1 MLQKIIM
8 PKLGDTMEEGI
19 IANWIVEEGDTVKKG
34 DTIMEIE
41 TDKATMEVES
51 FVEGIVLKIISEEG
65 QTVPVG
71 AVVGYVGNKDDLLP
85 EETTGTSEI
94 NEPNEVNEFNSVKS
108 ENITRLTVS
117 NEGRKRASPRAADLA
132 SKLNIDISEVIGSG
146 PKGRVTSKDVQDFQD
161 SRNVQPVKNSKGRL
175 IPLNRL
181 GKLTAEKMLISRQ
194 TIPCFDL
201 TIEIRMDKLM
211 ILLKEH
217 KLRSKNTIS
226 IHDTLIKASSIALN
240 EYPILTG
247 KWTDEGILIADN
259 ICIGLAVALD
269 DGLVAPV
276 VKKVNNRSLI
286 QIASQTH
293 DLIQKARAGQLK
305 PDDLTDA
312 CITISNLGM
321 LGIDAFTPIVIPGQS
336 SIIGIGMIKE
346 TPVINDGKV
355 IPVKIMNLTLSVDH
369 RLTDGAYAAR
379 FLGLIKDSLENP
391 EQLFN

>member
-276 VKKVNNRSLI
+276 VKEVNNRSLI

-293 DLIQKARAGQLK
+293 DFIQKARAGQLK